1 MPTEPRPAASV
12 LVMREGDDGIEL
24 LFVRRSPDLKFM
36 GGAWVFPGGT
46 VLPEDGDIESDDAYK
61 VAGARETFEE
71 ARLKLPD
78 PLALVPFSRW
88 ITPELAP
95 MRFDTRFYLTLAP
108 EGAEPAP
115 DRREVDRAE
124 WWTPAKALHLFV
136 RDEADLHF
144 PTIKQVERIAE
155 FATAEEALEA
165 TRQTTV
171 EIILP
176 RVATTDEGFEVLLP
190 GDVGYEDAK

>member
-46 VLPEDGDIESDDAYK
+46 VVPEDGDIESDDAYK

-71 ARLKLPD
+71 ARITLPD
-78 PLALVPFSRW
+78 PLSLVPFSRW

-155 FATAEEALEA
+155 FETAEHALEA
-165 TRQTTV
+165 ARQTTV

-190 GDVGYEDAK
+190 GDAGYEDAK

>member
-1 MPTEPRPAASV
+1 
-12 LVMREGDDGIEL
+12 MREGDDGIEL
-24 LFVRRSPDLKFM
+24 LFVRRSPELKFM

-46 VLPEDGDIESDDAYK
+46 VLPEDGDIETDDAYK

-165 TRQTTV
+165 TRKTKV